1 MRLPSGALYLRL
13 NTAGY
18 QMKGWIMSVQ
28 TTLCYIERDGAYLM
42 LHRVKKEHDVN
53 EGKWI
58 GIGGK
63 FEPDESPIECMRR
76 EVAEETGLVATHW
89 RYRGIVTFVSARWVT
104 EYMHLFT
111 IDGFEGEVRSCNEG
125 ILEWVAKDRL
135 LELPHWKGDEIFL
148 KLISQPD
155 TPFFSL
161 KLVYNQEDE
170 LVDARLD
177 DARVDLDDWI
187 WA

>member
-1 MRLPSGALYLRL
+1 
-13 NTAGY
+13 
-18 QMKGWIMSVQ
+18 MSVQ
-28 TTLCYIERDGAYLM
+28 TTLCYIERDGQYLM

-53 EGKWI
+53 KGKWI

-63 FEPDESPIECMRR
+63 FEPNESPEECMMR
-76 EVAEETGLVATHW
+76 EVEEETGLVPAAW
-89 RYRGIVTFVSARWVT
+89 SYRGLVTFVSARWVT

-111 IDGFEGEVRSCNEG
+111 IDDWTGEVRSCNEG
-125 ILEWVAKDRL
+125 VLEWVATDRL

-148 KLISQPD
+148 ELIATPN

-161 KLVYNQEDE
+161 KLVYDKDDE
-170 LVDARLD
+170 LVEAALD
-177 DARVDLDDWI
+177 GVDIDLEDWN